1 MKIKIIITKVRRALD
16 HRQSKRKRWSLPL
29 VTGSLLRQSVAPG
42 AGLHKSAEE
51 KNTFK
56 TYYSSFLAN
65 KKSNSYIKSCFC
77 TIIYLIIV

>member
-56 TYYSSFLAN
+56 TYYSCFLAN
-65 KKSNSYIKSCFC
+65 KKA
-77 TIIYLIIV
+77 TLILRVAFVQLFT